1 MIEHISLPYPWWFI
15 LFCMLAGAA
24 YAYILY
30 AKERKFEESG
40 KWVKRTMAAFRAFSI
55 FVICLFLLA
64 PIIKSI
70 KEEQKEP
77 IVIIAKDVSQSIKLG
92 ISKEQNTKLDADL
105 ELLRTKLASKYQVA
119 QLKFADQ
126 VSADTATNIA
136 LGSSNLSQ
144 AVQYIYDN
152 YADQN
157 VGAIIM
163 VSDGIYNEGG
173 HPAYAPVQFNAPFYS
188 IALGDTSLRK
198 DLVVK
203 NVLSNRIAYL
213 GDQFPIQVDISALS
227 CQGGKTKLSLERTD
241 AKGRQLLA
249 QQEINISQ
257 SSFFTTAD
265 FVVDANQI
273 GVTKYTLSV
282 STLAGEV
289 STANNKKDIYVE
301 VLDGRQNVLIIGNAA
316 HPDLAAFQQL
326 ISTHKNY
333 KSQTAIIGMDKPNI
347 ADFDVIIAHNLP
359 SDQHDWSSELA
370 VIKNKK
376 IPVIYVAGTQI
387 NQSRLNGLQDVLKIK
402 GNSRSNEETEI
413 AIANGFDLFTLS
425 EDLKSKV
432 VKFPP
437 LVNLFGTYEGAA
449 TSQVL
454 FHQKIKKIPTRYPL
468 LAFNENNGVKNAVL
482 CGEGIWKWKIQ
493 EYASYQNNEACQEL
507 INKIVQLVA
516 AKDDK
521 RKFKVNLPKQIFKDN
536 ENIVFDAQLFND
548 AYEMFNEP
556 EVFLTLK
563 DESKKEFK
571 YTFSKTGNY
580 YLLDIGQLP
589 SGNYTYQ
596 ANTTTKGQP
605 QVFNGKFSVEALQL
619 EAYDLTARHDVL
631 AALSKKFNGSLYP
644 KEQIGKL
651 VEDIL
656 KNPDLKPTIFQ
667 TSHSKTLIHFK
678 WLFFLILTL
687 LSFEWFMRRYYGS
700 Y

>member
-15 LFCMLAGAA
+15 LFCLLAGAA
-24 YAYILY
+24 YAYVLY
-30 AKERKFEESG
+30 SKERKFEESG
-40 KWVKRTMAAFRAFSI
+40 KWVKPSMAAFRAFSV
-55 FVICLFLLA
+55 FVICVLLLA

-77 IVIIAKDVSQSIKLG
+77 IIIVAKDVSQSIKLG
-92 ISKEQNTKLDADL
+92 VSNEQNNKLNNDL
-105 ELLRTKLASKYQVA
+105 ESLRSKLASKYQVE
-119 QLKFADQ
+119 QLEFADQ
-126 VSADTATNIA
+126 VRVDTTTRIA

-157 VGAIIM
+157 VGAIVM

-173 HPAYAPVQFNAPFYS
+173 HPAYAPVQFSAPLYTV
-188 IALGDTSLRK
+188 ALGDTSIRK
-198 DLVVK
+198 DLLVK

-241 AKGRQLLA
+241 AKGKQLLA
-249 QQEINISQ
+249 QKDINITQ
-257 SSFFTTAD
+257 TSFFTTAD

-273 GVTKYTLSV
+273 GVIKYTVSVNSLS
-282 STLAGEV
+282 GEV

-301 VLDGRQNVLIIGNAA
+301 VLDGRQNVLILGNAA

-333 KSQTAIIGMDKPNI
+333 KSQTAIMGVDKPNL

-359 SDQHDWSSELA
+359 SDQHDWSAELA
-370 VIKNKK
+370 IIKNKK
-376 IPVIYVAGTQI
+376 IPVIYVAGTQV
-387 NQSRLNGLQDVLKIK
+387 NQSRLNGVQDVLKIK
-402 GNSRSNEETEI
+402 GNSRSNEDTEV
-413 AIANGFDLFTLS
+413 ALANGFDLFTLS
-425 EDLKSKV
+425 EDLKAKV

-437 LVNLFGTYEGAA
+437 LVNLFGTYEGSA

-468 LAFNENNGVKNAVL
+468 LAFHENNGVKTGVL
-482 CGEGIWKWKIQ
+482 CGEGVWKWKMQ
-493 EYASYQNNEACQEL
+493 EFASYQSNEACQEL
-507 INKIVQLVA
+507 VNKMVQLVA

-548 AYEMFNEP
+548 SYEMFNEP
-556 EVFLTLK
+556 EVFMSLR
-563 DESKKEFK
+563 DENRKEYK
-571 YTFSKTGNY
+571 YNFSKTGNY

-589 SGNYTYQ
+589 SGNFTFQ

-644 KEQIGKL
+644 KEQIEKL
-651 VEDIL
+651 ADDIL
-656 KNPDLKPTIFQ
+656 RNPDLKPTIFQ

-678 WLFFLILTL
+678 WLFFLIIAL
-687 LSFEWFMRRYYGS
+687 LSSEWFMRRYYGS

>member
-1 MIEHISLPYPWWFI
+1 VIEHISLPYPWWFI

-227 CQGGKTKLSLERTD
+227 CQGGRTKLSLERTD

-282 STLAGEV
+282 STL
-289 STANNKKDIYVE
+289 
-301 VLDGRQNVLIIGNAA
+301 
-316 HPDLAAFQQL
+316 
-326 ISTHKNY
+326 
-333 KSQTAIIGMDKPNI
+333 
-347 ADFDVIIAHNLP
+347 
-359 SDQHDWSSELA
+359 
-370 VIKNKK
+370 
-376 IPVIYVAGTQI
+376 
-387 NQSRLNGLQDVLKIK
+387 SR
-402 GNSRSNEETEI
+402 
-413 AIANGFDLFTLS
+413 
-425 EDLKSKV
+425 
-432 VKFPP
+432 
-437 LVNLFGTYEGAA
+437 
-449 TSQVL
+449 
-454 FHQKIKKIPTRYPL
+454 
-468 LAFNENNGVKNAVL
+468 
-482 CGEGIWKWKIQ
+482 
-493 EYASYQNNEACQEL
+493 
-507 INKIVQLVA
+507 
-516 AKDDK
+516 
-521 RKFKVNLPKQIFKDN
+521 
-536 ENIVFDAQLFND
+536 
-548 AYEMFNEP
+548 
-556 EVFLTLK
+556 
-563 DESKKEFK
+563 
-571 YTFSKTGNY
+571 
-580 YLLDIGQLP
+580 
-589 SGNYTYQ
+589 
-596 ANTTTKGQP
+596 
-605 QVFNGKFSVEALQL
+605 
-619 EAYDLTARHDVL
+619 
-631 AALSKKFNGSLYP
+631 
-644 KEQIGKL
+644 
-651 VEDIL
+651 
-656 KNPDLKPTIFQ
+656 
-667 TSHSKTLIHFK
+667 
-678 WLFFLILTL
+678 
-687 LSFEWFMRRYYGS
+687 
-700 Y
+700 